1 MQQREQKPAAAE
13 AGLFRCPV
21 YKKCGGCQLDV
32 RYDQQLS
39 YKQRLAAKLLGR
51 YGKVQPIL
59 GMEAPLHYRCKV
71 SVAFGYSRGQVIS
84 GIWQSSGG
92 RLVRVEDCALEDP
105 RAGEIV
111 RVIRDLLPRFDLRT
125 YDERSGRGFLRFVT
139 VRIGKQTGEIL
150 LALGTG
156 PGKFPGKGDFVRAL
170 TKACP
175 QITTVVQYVST
186 DRRNLVLGSREN
198 VLYGRGTITDT
209 LCGYAFQISGRS
221 FFQVNPLQTERLYRT
236 AVDFAAL
243 SGSERV
249 VDAYCGVGT
258 IGILAS
264 AGAREVLAVETVADA
279 VKNARV
285 NAALN
290 GIENLQVCEADAGEY
305 LQQLAEAGEQVD
317 VVFTDPPRAGCSRQ
331 FLEALKKLKPEK
343 IVYISCNVETQARD
357 LAVLTA
363 RDYEVRRIQP
373 VDMFPY
379 TRHVECVALLVRKT
393 AAAI

>member
-1 MQQREQKPAAAE
+1 M
-13 AGLFRCPV
+13 
-21 YKKCGGCQLDV
+21 
-32 RYDQQLS
+32 
-39 YKQRLAAKLLGR
+39 
-51 YGKVQPIL
+51 
-59 GMEAPLHYRCKV
+59 
-71 SVAFGYSRGQVIS
+71 
-84 GIWQSSGG
+84 
-92 RLVRVEDCALEDP
+92 
-105 RAGEIV
+105 
-111 RVIRDLLPRFDLRT
+111 
-125 YDERSGRGFLRFVT
+125 
-139 VRIGKQTGEIL
+139 
-150 LALGTG
+150 
-156 PGKFPGKGDFVRAL
+156 
-170 TKACP
+170 
-175 QITTVVQYVST
+175 
-186 DRRNLVLGSREN
+186 
-198 VLYGRGTITDT
+198 
-209 LCGYAFQISGRS
+209 
-221 FFQVNPLQTERLYRT
+221 QTERLYRT

-305 LQQLAEAGEQVD
+305 LQQLAQAGERVD

-331 FLEALKKLKPEK
+331 FLEALKTLKPEK

-379 TRHVECVALLVRKT
+379 TRHVECVALLCRRT